1 MAGGLFAISK
11 KFFFELGGYDEG
23 LEIWGGEQYELS
35 FKVYSYIFS
44 CCFHYLWLIHLLFH
58 AVNYLFHT
66 IRYGSVVGRCLTP
79 LVLESGIFTGN
90 MLRFQIAPKAIL
102 SAGYVEFLFEL
113 THTQTKQKR
122 TDLLILRFLVWF
134 QNYKRVAE
142 VWMDEY
148 KEYLYLRRP
157 QYRNLEVGDLSA
169 QNEIRER
176 LQCKVVNHFHVLRLC
191 NETLNFSCSYFS
203 RSNGS

>member
-1 MAGGLFAISK
+1 MKAWKFGAGNNTNFPSK
-11 KFFFELGGYDEG
+11 YITTFFLAVF
-23 LEIWGGEQYELS
+23 IR
-35 FKVYSYIFS
+35 
-44 CCFHYLWLIHLLFH
+44 YLWLIHLLFH

-79 LVLESGIFTGN
+79 PVLESGIFTGN
-90 MLRFQIAPKAIL
+90 MLRFQIALKAIL
-102 SAGYVEFLFEL
+102 SAGYVEFIFEL

-191 NETLNFSCSYFS
+191 YETLDFYFCYFS